1 MNRVI
6 LMGRLTREPE
16 LRYSQ
21 GENAMAI
28 ARYTLAVNRGYRKNS
43 EESDADFIPCV
54 TFRKSEEFAE
64 QYLHQGTKLLI
75 SGHIKTGSYVNKEG
89 QKIYTTEVIVDEQ
102 EFAESR
108 AASMERRSGASAGAG
123 DFINIPDGVEDE
135 ALPFN

>member
-21 GENAMAI
+21 GENAIAI
-28 ARYTLAVNRGYRKNS
+28 VHYTLAVNRGYRRGS
-43 EESDADFIPCV
+43 EESEADFISC
-54 TFRKSEEFAE
+54 TAFRRNAEFAE
-64 QYLHQGTKLLI
+64 QYLHQGSKVLV

-108 AASMERRSGASAGAG
+108 AAAMERRSGTSPG